1 MGRSEGELAPGAGS
15 GYAPP
20 PTWPSARAGSDRQT
34 ADGYRHVGFTI
45 ASTLPSAHPMAKK
58 LNKLKTSEKHENDD
72 NEEHQA

>member
-20 PTWPSARAGSDRQT
+20 PTWPPARAGSDRQT
-34 ADGYRHVGFTI
+34 ADFSRCVELTI
-45 ASTLPSAHPMAKK
+45 ASTLQCAHPMA
-58 LNKLKTSEKHENDD
+58 NNLKTSEKHENDD